1 MSDVPQGPGWWQ
13 ASDDKWY
20 PPPRPT
26 MPGEEDQGAVPSAP
40 SGGMAPPVAPPS
52 GPGYGPPVAP
62 MGAPA
67 GPMGAPSPYAG
78 VPPAPGGGQNRT
90 PLFVALGVVG
100 VLAIGGIAVAA
111 TSGGDDDPTTTT
123 TLQPQGPNTTSGPGT
138 DGPSGPTTTS
148 GDPSGGGGGGSG
160 GGGSGGGGTS
170 SSVDGLEVA
179 DSGFSNYP
187 DEYDNTNR
195 VSYGYIIE
203 NNGDEPV
210 ANVEITV
217 TLKDAEGTVVS
228 SDTDNIYLINP
239 GQRVGLGD
247 EPYEEIATVDSI
259 EVQAAIPSYASDAS
273 ELGEITVDGISTTE
287 DSGRWVTTFT
297 ASSTYE
303 VQLDSPYAYAVYRN
317 SAGDIVGGSYGF
329 MNIVQAGGSTSGE
342 VSSYNVIPDV
352 DPAQTEVFVDPGY
365 LF

>member
-1 MSDVPQGPGWWQ
+1 
-13 ASDDKWY
+13 
-20 PPPRPT
+20 
-26 MPGEEDQGAVPSAP
+26 MPGEEDQAALPSAP
-40 SGGMAPPVAPPS
+40 PGGMVPPVAPPS

-62 MGAPA
+62 MG
-67 GPMGAPSPYAG
+67 GPMGAPSPYGG
-78 VPPAPGGGQNRT
+78 VPPAPAGGQNRT

-111 TSGGDDDPTTTT
+111 TSGGGDDDDPTPTSVQPQGTTT
-123 TLQPQGPNTTSGPGT
+123 TSGSGPDET
-138 DGPSGPTTTS
+138 SGPTTTS
-148 GDPSGGGGGGSG
+148 GDPGGGSG
-160 GGGSGGGGTS
+160 GGGGGGTS
-170 SSVDGLEVA
+170 SSVEGLEVVET
-179 DSGFSNYP
+179 GFSNFP

-203 NNGDEPV
+203 NTGDEPV
-210 ANVEITV
+210 ANVEVTV

-259 EVQAAIPSYASDAS
+259 EVQAAIPSYASEAT
-273 ELGEITVDGISTTE
+273 ELGELTVDGISTTE
-287 DSGRWVTTFT
+287 DGGRWVTTFT
-297 ASSTYE
+297 AASTYE
-303 VQLDSPYAYAVYRN
+303 VQLDGPYAYAIYRN

-342 VSSYNVIPDV
+342 VSSYNVLPEV